1 MKKTKNLITK
11 ILLESGGRLNLSQI
25 MKKMQ
30 DEDHIITDDTL
41 AKNLQEMTKSGY
53 LRYEKEKEEVEYYSY
68 NLSKENRLKWK
79 NSANTGSQAR
89 NQRNKRNTERMLHCI
104 WEKKCFMFT
113 CQKNSEKNTT
123 GEM

>member
-68 NLSKENRLKWK
+68 NLSKENRLK
-79 NSANTGSQAR
+79 
-89 NQRNKRNTERMLHCI
+89 
-104 WEKKCFMFT
+104 
-113 CQKNSEKNTT
+113 
-123 GEM
+123 